1 MNLLQELTMAS
12 LPDGSKP
19 DYEKYTYCTV
29 EMEYV
34 PADKI
39 IDDETYYEVDTKVPI
54 EFNYDETGEY
64 GAVLDSQNP
73 YEKIDD
79 GTPDNQPAGNTGRV
93 IH

>member
-1 MNLLQELTMAS
+1 MAS

-39 IDDETYYEVDTKVPI
+39 TDDETYYEV
-54 EFNYDETGEY
+54 ETE
-64 GAVLDSQNP
+64 AVSYTHLRRRQCS
-73 YEKIDD
+73 
-79 GTPDNQPAGNTGRV
+79 
-93 IH
+93 

>member
-1 MNLLQELTMAS
+1 MAS

-39 IDDETYYEVDTKVPI
+39 TDDETYYEVDTEVPMSLI
-54 EFNYDETGEY
+54 TMR
-64 GAVLDSQNP
+64 
-73 YEKIDD
+73 
-79 GTPDNQPAGNTGRV
+79 PASMEQCLTHR
-93 IH
+93 IHTRR